1 MSTTVRRPYDQVDPR
16 PAILVILQNPS
27 LPGDTFEGM
36 DDLTPNAVI
45 AWNVRRLRRER
56 GWTQAELAERLSERD
71 DKPWTFSMVSDA
83 ETAGR
88 ADRNRQFT
96 VNEVSVLA
104 RVFQVSV
111 IALFV
116 PDPAQLVRIGQ
127 GVYTREDY
135 DEFPDLWVA
144 EDGFTNARKLTD
156 VNPGIDDYRLSAG
169 SPDIESGSETRLP
182 ASSSTVTRSVARVKR
197 GASLT
202 GLTVTVTVAVAQAA
216 LLSQTW

>member
-1 MSTTVRRPYDQVDPR
+1 MALNVRRPYDQVDPW
-16 PAILVILQNPS
+16 PAILVILRNPS
-27 LPGDTFEGM
+27 LPGDTFAGM

-56 GWTQAELAERLSERD
+56 GWTQAELAERLSARD

-88 ADRNRQFT
+88 ANRNRQFT
-96 VNEVSVLA
+96 VDEVSVLA

-135 DEFPDLWVA
+135 VDLVLQFPP
-144 EDGFTNARKLTD
+144 ETMPDGFERRLQNQYAVRNRESIDRLARGR
-156 VNPGIDDYRLSAG
+156 P
-169 SPDIESGSETRLP
+169 
-182 ASSSTVTRSVARVKR
+182 ARVSDPSSELAQHLMQQFFDR
-197 GASLT
+197 GRHH
-202 GLTVTVTVAVAQAA
+202 VEH
-216 LLSQTW
+216 

>member
-1 MSTTVRRPYDQVDPR
+1 MASTVRRPYDQVDPWA
-16 PAILVILQNPS
+16 AILVILRNPS
-27 LPGDTFEGM
+27 RAGDTFGAM

-83 ETAGR
+83 ETSGR

-116 PDPAQLVRIGQ
+116 PDPAQLVRIGE

-135 DEFPDLWVA
+135 VDLVLQFPP
-144 EDGFTNARKLTD
+144 ETMPDGFERRLQNQYAVRNRESTDRLVRSRPAR
-156 VNPGIDDYRLSAG
+156 
-169 SPDIESGSETRLP
+169 SPDPSSGLAQRLMQQFFE
-182 ASSSTVTRSVARVKR
+182 RGRHRVEH
-197 GASLT
+197 
-202 GLTVTVTVAVAQAA
+202 
-216 LLSQTW
+216 